1 MADMME
7 QNGKDLYGSLQDIQE
22 KTVARGR
29 QLAERYGW
37 KPVRIPAQEEAV
49 GQVIGTSG
57 NPVEDSYRYNSAIA
71 FSQYYGISLPDA
83 MKNLD
88 SLYEAQTGKQY
99 EPNATAWQSIVN
111 SFTVGTRTVDL
122 QAHKNEWRK
131 AVLSGDTQ
139 RASTLEKEITDEE
152 EYLASL
158 ADYAPRS
165 WVTKALQWTANT
177 LPYTVMTGAGAGL
190 IGAAVG
196 GAVSLA
202 TGGLALPAVIAAGTV
217 SGLATKAATF
227 GITEPLFEGD
237 TFWDLKHQ
245 DVVGADGQ
253 AHRIEIDNDVA
264 ANLARWDGIFN
275 AAIESELGIGSK
287 LAGMIGGGVLSK
299 AVQETLGS
307 LMARG
312 VTSRILLS
320 IGKAVMDGAGE
331 AAQEGMEELVDTGSR
346 ALAYQLS
353 GYVPRDTVE
362 ATAKRALTAAGQ
374 AWVSSMIMGLPVSGI
389 QVAAN
394 IGDARRMVADAK
406 GDSRSLFVSKHL
418 TAKPEGVSYTK
429 WFKSLNG
436 MYDRYHK
443 GEAGGDENTES
454 FHRLENGKLY
464 ATEEIVSPK
473 NEQGVE
479 TRRYL
484 IGDPEVE
491 DGKRGAQ
498 YGAIDFELSDNGN
511 RLTITDVSM
520 NKGHEDLTVEAVTD
534 LIDEYSKADVAWDTN
549 GNEQLQAVK
558 DSLTEQNNGSL
569 QLNSPDQ
576 VQGHQKVVNAISR
589 AFGSSLNN
597 KQLYTAADVL
607 EAMAQTKGMTG
618 EQYLAKYFANGGF
631 QKLSSA
637 EGQAVLRQ
645 SGMSEGDVN
654 GLTQFVTDGK
664 AIVYAAEHGNFSTF
678 VHESFHVLERVTD
691 STQQLEDAI
700 QAAGRSGQLAG
711 YVKAHDRLFSDGL
724 FTTDD
729 EGKVIDAATRIT
741 QVVES
746 WGDGKDLTKA
756 QQEIRSEIMARLFE
770 GYLYDGKTFSPQ
782 LKTIFAKIAQWM
794 RRIYRGM
801 ETHGVTLTDDI
812 VRAYDDLLTRK
823 DSGVARA
830 EGEKGVMAQK
840 KSVFGD
846 PSEDALDR
854 ARSRNINVA
863 EWIGRRVD
871 DFARKYSK
879 ELKEDILADSYKTI
893 DGLRIVTGIAE
904 KDMPFYK
911 ELGQMKILQSF
922 GMNGILLPRFSSAY
936 LHSLYGVSLEHGSM
950 SDGIVLLE
958 GGHFVE
964 LKRSKRVGSA
974 LGDAMGQIH
983 EMVFISSMKSLS
995 KQNVTKHLPKILE
1008 SNSQGS
1014 LVIILSEPDCKI
1026 YANFAQKNSGDR
1038 DEHGS
1043 TFAHGSKST
1052 LAEWEEI
1059 PTATIKDIIKK
1070 YFVNDPDDQ
1079 RPIPYDDYKNAE
1091 IVSESVKPDVLAQ
1104 TVDTPSMAEVRRKYE
1119 GTEQWMKAPNGERSN
1134 LPERQ
1139 WLQVRTPEFKKWF
1152 GDWEDDPENASKV
1165 VDENGEPLVVYH
1177 GTGERFTVFDRSL
1190 IGENTSNDG
1199 IWGKGFYFTPDMDL
1213 AQEYADG
1220 TESPDAHV
1228 EGTFLKMSE
1237 PYEIDRSVLDTSFSD
1252 AELAAAKD
1260 AREKAEGDPDSPYAL
1275 LSYSMEDA
1283 QLVDMYRKISHGE
1296 RFDGVIYH
1304 GEEDARGYNRD
1315 EYVALSPNQIKSA
1328 TDNNGA
1334 FDSNDPS
1341 ILAQAAYHG
1350 SAYLFDKF
1358 KTDKVNSGEG
1368 SQSFGWGLYFTQSKH
1383 IAAEYAQRQGDLKF
1397 KDGGRVAGLPDL
1409 LSVMGGESESLKKF
1423 EDTVDRIS
1431 GKPDRWKEVLDNF
1444 CVGIGVSDNDFLKAI
1459 DYASFETRPKGNTFD
1474 EMMKSRS
1481 SGLTDKE
1488 DAVKAALE
1496 DFLNTKEGLRFY
1508 DLSHTWG
1515 RHPHY
1520 VYSVELPDG
1529 KYLDWDAPVPE
1540 EDRHLIRSRFQ
1551 EEAGQSLPDEIEGD
1565 PELDRPDNHFETGRD
1580 FYRGLREMPY
1590 FRGEARDVSGFL
1602 HRLGYKGIVYDAGS
1616 IHGGGDGARNL
1627 VVFDENDIRITGKT
1641 LFQRVPASQVQKAR
1655 TRDMERIERSAREAL
1670 IRTVGDE
1677 TRLMDIARSCQSFE
1691 EFRDKVSDEFVHGQ
1705 ERIPRMD
1712 IGQFAQ
1718 TTWDYMKML
1727 DGGDLYGDHEMSEA
1741 ARDAESADAFKEWL
1755 TRNRPDLE
1763 ESLKKGN
1770 ELTLETWLR
1779 ALYQEADG
1787 SMEGNVQE
1795 ATNATA
1801 ILNEERR
1808 KRREKSLDNRFK
1820 ELAGTDEGLDQV
1832 ISAFASDDTQLPPE
1846 ARIVVE
1852 AASQEE
1858 VDAAREA
1865 LKRDPRLYRT
1875 LYAEKTGN
1883 KAWSSTDLQGEM
1895 PMIGD
1900 PVGRMR
1906 YVMGQSE
1913 RKRRLSAR
1921 GLANKQLADAVR
1933 TGDMKYLNGIAD
1945 EILQKAQDEISQLE
1959 DQVREARRQG
1969 KKDTDQ
1975 AVKDLKRQISEKE
1988 AEKREARR
1996 QRQYM
2001 QSLADFITRPP
2012 AKNVDIDTALEIQM
2026 LVEKSGI
2033 DPFFR
2038 NGRAK
2043 FQGKMQTVDE
2053 IRKWLEEHGGM
2064 DAHGAEI
2071 SASLFDKLTK
2081 KPLNDWTVSD
2091 LEDMA
2096 SYVWALEEHG
2106 RQVYLQKQTA
2116 LQLERRGIQAGLVM
2130 TLRASGRKPDTEL
2143 PITDEAKVE
2152 RRKRRSRQG
2161 MLLETVNPEHAMK
2174 LLDNLE
2180 ENGAW
2185 FQEFVQKKRD
2195 AQDVEWA
2202 NKARRIASVLDKLEA
2217 IGYKLDDL
2225 NRTVAYGDKHISV
2238 AELAFAELAQRNEE
2252 TWQAYAYG
2260 LLVGRTEKDQIRA
2273 SMEGRYETEADLMNE
2288 VNREIEK
2295 MGDSRYRDIISL
2307 ASLNL
2312 TDKDRQAMEILST
2325 DMGGQIG
2332 RINDVA
2338 HRVYN
2343 LHVDGVQAYL
2353 PHFRMDVGGV
2363 EANAHQQMADM
2374 MNAEASIESNTGVFK
2389 GFTKQRI
2396 KMNAYNQT
2404 PIQSNLVDVWRKS
2417 LDATEHFIAF
2427 SALNQEWNGV
2437 VRGYAG
2443 RSVIGALQSYRGKAY
2458 ADYLTDYMNEVITP
2472 KRMLEGDS
2480 RLVKALR
2487 GNLPAA
2493 YLAFKPSGVVLQ
2505 MITSPAAFLK
2515 ELSPAE
2521 YLAAV
2526 GQWMTDMKGMDGFIM
2541 ERSPFMRQRQGVIEQ
2556 AVSDAIA
2563 NDPSM
2568 PAWQRKM
2575 SRLTS
2580 IGMAGM
2586 EFADH
2591 SAVHPGWIALYRK
2604 KLRELGGVET
2614 QETMAE
2620 AARYADDIVH
2630 TTQPVSDRT
2639 EMAPLFKK
2647 GGAMGVLTQFTA
2659 SMNVIWNNVTI
2670 DAVGLARQAGNK
2682 TLPAEVRMQAFR
2694 RLAGQTMG
2702 YALAGLVLGAVQQG
2716 FKGKD
2721 DDDDKGKKVR
2731 KGLYYATT
2739 QFSGA
2744 TPLVGDFVDWTI
2756 EKVLTGESGYVGG
2769 DSFYPAL
2776 TAMQR
2781 ALSAKTPAKQAEN
2794 ALRALGLATGMPVS
2808 GIRQAVRAVEEKS
2821 LLPFIGR

>member
-29 QLAERYGW
+29 QLSARYGW
-37 KPVRIPAQEEAV
+37 KPVRIPVQEEAV

-520 NKGHEDLTVEAVTD
+520 GKGHEDLTVEAVTD

-558 DSLTEQNNGSL
+558 DSLMEQNNGSL

-691 STQQLEDAI
+691 STGNLVNAIKDAS
-700 QAAGRSGQLAG
+700 QSGKLAE
-711 YVKAHDRLFSDGL
+711 YVKSHDRLFSDGL

-729 EGKVIDAATRIT
+729 EGNQVEASKRIT
-741 QVVES
+741 DVVAS
-746 WGDGKDLTKA
+746 WEDGKELSKE

-770 GYLYDGKTFSPQ
+770 GYLYDGKTFSPKLQ
-782 LKTIFAKIAQWM
+782 TIFAKIAQWM

-801 ETHGVTLTDDI
+801 QTHGVTLTDDI

-823 DSGVARA
+823 DSGLARA
-830 EGEKGVMAQK
+830 ERAGGTVLRQQAEDGKVSAFSDWLAKADVSKLNGSKTYQLVSKQVPSILVQYYPEMAGLPLKIRERTIPHSLNRHPGMTVDIIRKALESINDPLAIGESKTVAGSPVILTD
-840 KSVFGD
+840 V
-846 PSEDALDR
+846 LDR
-854 ARSRNINVA
+854 NGAHVIVPIHLEMDDGSGLCVVA
-863 EWIGRRVD
+863 SVYGKDHGFD
-871 DFARKYSK
+871 DWVASTNWV
-879 ELKEDILADSYKTI
+879 YKNKNKAPLFLDVI
-893 DGLRIVTGIAE
+893 R
-904 KDMPFYK
+904 
-911 ELGQMKILQSF
+911 
-922 GMNGILLPRFSSAY
+922 
-936 LHSLYGVSLEHGSM
+936 
-950 SDGIVLLE
+950 
-958 GGHFVE
+958 
-964 LKRSKRVGSA
+964 
-974 LGDAMGQIH
+974 
-983 EMVFISSMKSLS
+983 
-995 KQNVTKHLPKILE
+995 
-1008 SNSQGS
+1008 SNS
-1014 LVIILSEPDCKI
+1014 L
-1026 YANFAQKNSGDR
+1026 DR
-1038 DEHGS
+1038 G
-1043 TFAHGSKST
+1043 G
-1052 LAEWEEI
+1052 
-1059 PTATIKDIIKK
+1059 
-1070 YFVNDPDDQ
+1070 
-1079 RPIPYDDYKNAE
+1079 NAS
-1091 IVSESVKPDVLAQ
+1091 IDNIASNHDSVKPDV
-1104 TVDTPSMAEVRRKYE
+1104 
-1119 GTEQWMKAPNGERSN
+1119 
-1134 LPERQ
+1134 
-1139 WLQVRTPEFKKWF
+1139 
-1152 GDWEDDPENASKV
+1152 
-1165 VDENGEPLVVYH
+1165 
-1177 GTGERFTVFDRSL
+1177 
-1190 IGENTSNDG
+1190 
-1199 IWGKGFYFTPDMDL
+1199 
-1213 AQEYADG
+1213 
-1220 TESPDAHV
+1220 
-1228 EGTFLKMSE
+1228 
-1237 PYEIDRSVLDTSFSD
+1237 
-1252 AELAAAKD
+1252 
-1260 AREKAEGDPDSPYAL
+1260 
-1275 LSYSMEDA
+1275 
-1283 QLVDMYRKISHGE
+1283 
-1296 RFDGVIYH
+1296 
-1304 GEEDARGYNRD
+1304 
-1315 EYVALSPNQIKSA
+1315 
-1328 TDNNGA
+1328 
-1334 FDSNDPS
+1334 
-1341 ILAQAAYHG
+1341 LAQAAYHG

-1358 KTDKVNSGEG
+1358 RTDKVNSGEG
-1368 SQSFGWGLYFTQSKH
+1368 SQYFGWGLYFTQSKQ

-1409 LSVMGGESESLKKF
+1409 LSVMGGSESLKKF

-1431 GKPDRWKEVLDNF
+1431 GKPGRWKEVLDNF
-1444 CVGIGVSDNDFLKAI
+1444 CVGIGASDNDILQAI
-1459 DYASFETRPKGNTFD
+1459 DYASFETRPEGNTFK
-1474 EMMKSRS
+1474 EMMASRS
-1481 SGLTDKE
+1481 SGLTGKE
-1488 DAVKAALE
+1488 NAVKAALE
-1496 DFLNTKEGLRFY
+1496 DFLNTEEGLRFY

-1515 RHPHY
+1515 RRPHY

-1529 KYLDWDAPVPE
+1529 KYLDWNAPMPE
-1540 EDRHLIRSRFQ
+1540 EDRQLIRSRFLQ
-1551 EEAGQSLPDEIEGD
+1551 ESGESLPDEIDGD
-1565 PELDRPDNHFETGRD
+1565 PELDRPDNKFKTGRD

-1590 FRGEARDVSGFL
+1590 FRGEPRDISGFL
-1602 HRLGYKGIVYDAGS
+1602 HRLGYAGIVYDAGS
-1616 IHGGGDGARNL
+1616 IQGGGNGARNL

-1641 LFQRVPASQVQKAR
+1641 LFQRVTAEQVQKAR
-1655 TRDMERIERSAREAL
+1655 TRDMERIEKDAREAL
-1670 IRTVGDE
+1670 IRTAGGG
-1677 TRLMDIARSCQSFE
+1677 TRLMDIARECQSFE
-1691 EFRDKVSDEFVHGQ
+1691 EFRDKVSDEFVRGQ
-1705 ERIPRMD
+1705 ERIPRMSLD
-1712 IGQFAQ
+1712 DFAR
-1718 TTWDYMKML
+1718 TTWDYMRML
-1727 DGGDLYGDHEMSEA
+1727 DGGDLYGDHELSEA
-1741 ARDAESADAFKEWL
+1741 ARDAGSAEAFGEWL
-1755 TRNRPDLE
+1755 AEHRPDLE
-1763 ESLKKGN
+1763 ESLKGGN
-1770 ELTLETWLR
+1770 DTTLEAWLR
-1779 ALYQEADG
+1779 ALYQEANG
-1787 SMEGNVQE
+1787 TAEGNEQE

-1808 KRREKSLDNRFK
+1808 KRREKSLDGRFL
-1820 ELAGTDEGLDQV
+1820 ELVDTDEGLEQV
-1832 ISAFASDDTQLPPE
+1832 ISAFSDDDTQLPPE

-1852 AASQEE
+1852 AAGQEE
-1858 VDAAREA
+1858 IDAAREA

-1883 KAWSSTDLQGEM
+1883 EAWKSSDIQGDM

-1906 YVMGQSE
+1906 YIMGESE

-1921 GLANKQLADAVR
+1921 GLANKQLADALR
-1933 TGDMKYLNGIAD
+1933 TGDMKYLNGITD
-1945 EILQKAQDEISQLE
+1945 EIMKKAQDEISRLE

-1975 AVKDLKRQISEKE
+1975 AVRDLKRQISEKE

-2001 QSLADFITRPP
+2001 QSLADFITRPVP
-2012 AKNVDIDTALEIQM
+2012 QNVDIDTALEIQM

-2033 DPFFR
+2033 DPHFR

-2043 FQGKMQTVDE
+2043 FQGKLQSVEE
-2053 IRKWLEEHGGM
+2053 IRQWLEEHGGM

-2071 SASLFDKLTK
+2071 SASLYDKLTR
-2081 KPLNDWTVSD
+2081 KPLNEWTVGD

-2116 LQLERRGIQAGLVM
+2116 LQLERRGIQAGLIR
-2130 TLRASGRKPDTEL
+2130 TLKESGRNPDTGL
-2143 PITDEAKVE
+2143 SITNEAKAE
-2152 RRKRRSRQG
+2152 KRKRRDRQG
-2161 MLLETVNPEHAMK
+2161 MLLETVNPEHVAK
-2174 LLDNLE
+2174 LLDNMQE
-2180 ENGAW
+2180 HGA
-2185 FQEFVQKKRD
+2185 FFREFVRKKRD
-2195 AQDVEWA
+2195 AQDVEWD
-2202 NKARRIASVLDKLEA
+2202 NKARRITGVLDKLEA

-2225 NRTVAYGDKHISV
+2225 NRTVAYGDKHVSV

-2252 TWQAYAYG
+2252 TKQAYSYG
-2260 LLVGRTEKDQIRA
+2260 LLVSKTEKDAIKARR
-2273 SMEGRYETEADLMNE
+2273 EGMYETEGEMMQA
-2288 VNREIEK
+2288 VNDEIK
-2295 MGDSRYRDIISL
+2295 KLGDKRYQDILLL
-2307 ASLNL
+2307 AYTNL
-2312 TDKDRQAMEILST
+2312 TGKDRQAMEVISEDLGS
-2325 DMGGQIG
+2325 QIG
-2332 RINDVA
+2332 RINEVA
-2338 HRVYN
+2338 HSVYN
-2343 LHVDGVQAYL
+2343 MHVDGVQAYL

-2363 EANAHQQMADM
+2363 EANVHQQMADM
-2374 MNAEASIESNTGVFK
+2374 MNAEASIEADTGVFK
-2389 GFTKQRI
+2389 GFTQKRI
-2396 KMNAYNQT
+2396 RISPFNQT

-2427 SALNQEWNGV
+2427 SALNQEWNAV
-2437 VRGYAG
+2437 ARGFSG
-2443 RSVIGALQSYRGKAY
+2443 RSLVGALQGYRGKAY
-2458 ADYLTDYMNEVITP
+2458 ADYLSDYMNEVVTP
-2472 KRMLEGDS
+2472 KRLMQGDS

-2493 YLAFKPSGVVLQ
+2493 YLAFKPSGVILQ

-2515 ELSPAE
+2515 ELNPVE

-2526 GQWMTDMKGMDGFIM
+2526 GQWMADMKGMDEFIM